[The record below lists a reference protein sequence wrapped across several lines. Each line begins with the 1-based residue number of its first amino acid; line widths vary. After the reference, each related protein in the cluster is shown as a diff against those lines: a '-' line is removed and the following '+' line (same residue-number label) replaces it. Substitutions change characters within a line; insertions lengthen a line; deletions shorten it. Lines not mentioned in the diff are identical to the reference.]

1 MKKNLILAFL
11 IIICAFLGIIFGSR
25 TLSWGDIWTSPLGE
39 LRFIRMVA
47 AFFIGGSLA
56 LSGLIFQALLRNV
69 LAEPFTL
76 GISGGASLGS
86 ALTFILGLHSL
97 TIYAIPFMSLA
108 GALIALT
115 IVLLISRR
123 SNYASE
129 NLLLS
134 GVIVS
139 TVASSVLM
147 YLISIANIDEL
158 ASISYYLLGDLQS
171 VDNDLLIFQGVYAVI
186 AVIILQY
193 FSIEINAI
201 SLGSEEAFYLG
212 VNVKKMNIFLSVI
225 ASLLSAST
233 VALAGII
240 GFVGLIIPHI
250 VRRTSGSDHRKNI
263 VNTFLSGGLFLMIC
277 DILSRV
283 IFREREI
290 PIGVLTS
297 LIGGP
302 LFLIILNKRR
312 GSK

>member
-1 MKKNLILAFL
+1 MKRNLILVFF
-11 IIICAFLGIIFGSR
+11 IIIAAFLGVIFGSR
-25 TLSWGDIWTSPLGE
+25 TLAWGEITTSPISE
-39 LRFIRMVA
+39 LRFIRMIA

-56 LSGLIFQALLRNV
+56 LSGLVFQALLRNV

-97 TIYAIPFMSLA
+97 TIYAIPFMSLI
-108 GALIALT
+108 GALVALI
-115 IVLLISRR
+115 IVLIISRQ

-139 TVASSVLM
+139 TICSSLLM
-147 YLISIANIDEL
+147 YLISVADTQEL

-171 VDNDLLIFQGVYAVI
+171 VDSDLLIFQSVYALI

-193 FSIEINAI
+193 FSVEINAI
-201 SLGSEEAFYLG
+201 SLGEEEAFYLG
-212 VNVKKMNIFLSVI
+212 IDTKKMNIILTVV
-225 ASLLSAST
+225 AALLSAST

-250 VRRTSGSDHRKNI
+250 VRRTIGSDHRKNI
-263 VNTFLSGGLFLMIC
+263 ISTFLTGGLFLMIC

-283 IFREREI
+283 IFRASEI
-290 PIGVLTS
+290 PIGVLTA

-302 LFLIILNKRR
+302 LFLIILNHRR
-312 GSK
+312 AK